1 MLESSRLWLGAES
14 GNGRGKWGVAMTQM
28 RNWVVVWLGILV
40 IAPSLFAQDPVPRR
54 DVQLSRRQLL
64 VRKGAQ
70 PAETVAA
77 PVQPSAP
84 LTLDQLPAA
93 RPQVSYQNGSL
104 SITSENSTLG
114 DILREVHRVTGASID
129 VPASAN
135 ERVVARLGP
144 APPRDVLASLL
155 NGSSFNYVMVGSA
168 TDPDALSTVMLT
180 AKTGGGAVTPPQTTA
195 EVYQPPPV
203 RTGLIPPPVAV
214 ASADDKE
221 EDDSEDADD
230 SADQDQAAG
239 AQQQVVQPD
248 PNAAAQQSDPN
259 AGPKSPQQIMEMLRQ
274 TMQQQKKQ
282 AENPG
287 DPPPQQ

>member
-1 MLESSRLWLGAES
+1 MTPQPS
-14 GNGRGKWGVAMTQM
+14 GPVA
-28 RNWVVVWLGILV
+28 
-40 IAPSLFAQDPVPRR
+40 PVP
-54 DVQLSRRQLL
+54 
-64 VRKGAQ
+64 
-70 PAETVAA
+70 
-77 PVQPSAP
+77 
-84 LTLDQLPAA
+84 LDQLPATP
-93 RPQVSYQNGSL
+93 PQVSYQNGEL
-104 SITSENSTLG
+104 TIAAQNSTLG
-114 DILREVHRVTGASID
+114 DILREVHKATGAAID

-135 ERVVARLGP
+135 ERVVAKLGP

-168 TDPDALSTVMLT
+168 IDPDALATVMLT
-180 AKTGGGAVTPPQTTA
+180 AKTAGGVGAAPQTA

-203 RTGLIPPPVAV
+203 RTGFLPPPLVAPAV
-214 ASADDKE
+214 ASADEKD

-239 AQQQVVQPD
+239 APQQQVVQPD
-248 PNAAAQQSDPN
+248 PNAAAQADQPN

-282 AENPG
+282 ADNPG